1 MGSDEERGGDL
12 RMRRIRPER
21 RVTLADVAKA
31 DGTHVTTVSLALRN
45 SPRLAA
51 GTRERIQALAKK
63 MGYVPDPALQSLISY
78 RNAVHKKVS
87 PSVIAYLTNWTTRWG
102 WKETTAHPEFFEGA
116 REAAEALG
124 YKLEHFWAREP
135 NLTYKRLDS
144 ILKARGI
151 HGVILASYSRESDDY
166 VELDWTHLSG
176 IKIDYLPHRPVL
188 HNVSNNQCSIV
199 RLAMAQCRR
208 QGYQRVGM
216 IMHRGWDHSV
226 DNMFT
231 AGYLCEQQN
240 FAARDRIPA
249 LIFPD
254 AEPVE
259 NWINERGEVE
269 VDTTVFRQWYERHR
283 PEVIIGKASFI
294 RPVLK
299 QLDIH
304 VPKNVCFVDL
314 FLDSTDGRIAGVSQ
328 NHHAVGA
335 LAVEIL
341 AGRLAQNRYGVP
353 QVPTT
358 THVDGTWISGL
369 TLPQRSGPEGRSKGS
384 RG

>member
-1 MGSDEERGGDL
+1 MGQNEESQGQP
-12 RMRRIRPER
+12 RMRRIKPER
-21 RVTLADVAKA
+21 RVTLADIAKE

-51 GTRERIQALAKK
+51 KTRERIQALAKQ

-87 PSVIAYLTNWTTRWG
+87 PSVLAYLTNWTTRWG

-144 ILKARGI
+144 IFKARSI
-151 HGVILASYSRESDDY
+151 HGVILASYTREADEF

-176 IKIDYLPHRPVL
+176 VKIDYLPHQPVL
-188 HNVSNNQCSIV
+188 HNVTNNQCSIV
-199 RLAMAQCRR
+199 RLAMAQCRKL
-208 QGYQRVGM
+208 GYRRVGL
-216 IMHRGWDHSV
+216 IIHRGSDHSV

-240 FAARDRIPA
+240 FNEPDRIPP
-249 LIFPD
+249 LVFPEP
-254 AEPVE
+254 EPVE
-259 NWINERGEVE
+259 AWINEHDDIEISTEAFKDWFDRY
-269 VDTTVFRQWYERHR
+269 Q
-283 PEVIIGKASFI
+283 PEAILGKASFI

-299 QLDIH
+299 ELNLQ
-304 VPKNVCFVDL
+304 VPKDVAFADL
-314 FLDSTDGRIAGVSQ
+314 FLENESGNTAGVSQ
-328 NHHAVGA
+328 NHRTVGA

-341 AGRLAQNRYGVP
+341 AGRLSQNRYGLP
-353 QVPTT
+353 NVPTT
-358 THVDGTWISGL
+358 THVDGSWVHGK
-369 TLPQRSGPEGRSKGS
+369 TLPRKD
-384 RG
+384 